1 MIQWG
6 LNLHRSEIIE
16 NYYISTFDMNLKEA
30 KKAHAVLTLIV
41 GAFWM
46 LGERVQGRGLIV
58 SAAQIQ
64 LISTM
69 KLQG

>member
-46 LGERVQGRGLIV
+46 
-58 SAAQIQ
+58 
-64 LISTM
+64 
-69 KLQG
+69 